1 MNKEQR
7 KIFKEREISEFI
19 DAANEHGFNVTQTLF
34 NHETCS
40 ITLRDKK
47 EQVPILSIGFVGFMD
62 KELPDDPFSLTNS
75 NFFDDESG
83 FDRLA
88 WLLKRSNQL
97 MDRLRYN
104 TKDVKPEVEDIHDE
118 NQFSRFNDANG
129 RLI

>member
-1 MNKEQR
+1 MDEVSVETLKMNKDQR
-7 KIFKEREISEFI
+7 KLFKEREIYEFI
-19 DAANEHGFNVTQTLF
+19 DAANEHGFDVTQTLF
-34 NHETCS
+34 NHETCA
-40 ITLRDKK
+40 IKLADKK

-62 KELPDDPFSLTNS
+62 KDLPDDPFSLTNS
-75 NFFDDESG
+75 KLFDDESG

-118 NQFSRFNDANG
+118 N
-129 RLI
+129 

>member
-1 MNKEQR
+1 MNKDQR
-7 KIFKEREISEFI
+7 KLFKEREIYEFI
-19 DAANEHGFNVTQTLF
+19 DAANEHGFDVTQTLF
-34 NHETCS
+34 NHETCA
-40 ITLRDKK
+40 IKLADKK

-62 KELPDDPFSLTNS
+62 KDLPDDPFSLTNS
-75 NFFDDESG
+75 KLFDDESG

-118 NQFSRFNDANG
+118 N
-129 RLI
+129 

>member
-118 NQFSRFNDANG
+118 N
-129 RLI
+129 

>member
-40 ITLRDKK
+40 IKLEDKK

-62 KELPDDPFSLTNS
+62 NELPDDPFSLANS
-75 NFFDDESG
+75 KLFVDESS

-97 MDRLRYN
+97 MDTLRYN

-118 NQFSRFNDANG
+118 N
-129 RLI
+129 